1 MDLLE
6 KNELM
11 GRVEEAL
18 DTMRAF
24 LRADGGD
31 VELLDIDDNMSV
43 KIRLLGAC
51 ASCQMSIMTMKAG
64 IEEAVRKA
72 VPTVKEVVA
81 VEDQDVKLV

>member
-1 MDLLE
+1 M
-6 KNELM
+6 M

-81 VEDQDVKLV
+81 VEDQDVRLV

>member
-81 VEDQDVKLV
+81 VEDQDVRLV